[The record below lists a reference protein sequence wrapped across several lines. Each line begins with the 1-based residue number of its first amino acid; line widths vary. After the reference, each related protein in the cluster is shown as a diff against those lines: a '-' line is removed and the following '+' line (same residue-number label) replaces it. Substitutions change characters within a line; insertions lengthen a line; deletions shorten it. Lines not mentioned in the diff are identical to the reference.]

1 MAIIDMPNVAPS
13 KSAWNMQFASKADFN
28 PYSQVEQVWDE
39 PGDKWIVKL
48 SYKNLPHAQG
58 RELRGALMALRGQ
71 VNKLRIK
78 DWAHSNMGSWAGT
91 PKVRGVDQVGLI
103 LTIDGMSVNSTIGYV
118 GDRFQLGTRVHELT
132 QDAATNSSGIVT
144 LKFVPEIINP
154 PADNEPLILL
164 EPSGL
169 FILKDPKQIPDF
181 SKTVRVF
188 PLIQLDLVEALR

>member
-1 MAIIDMPNVAPS
+1 MAIIDMPNVVPS

-28 PYSQVEQVWDE
+28 PYSKVEQVWDE

-48 SYKNLPHAQG
+48 SFKNLPHLQG

-71 VNKLRIK
+71 VNKLRVK
-78 DWAHSNMGSWAGT
+78 DWAHGNVGSWSGV
-91 PKVRGVDQVGLI
+91 PKVKGAEQVGLI
-103 LTIDGMSVNSTIGYV
+103 LTIDGMTANSTIGYV

-132 QDAATNSSGIVT
+132 QDAQTNSLGAVT

-154 PADNEPLILL
+154 PTDNEPLIML

-169 FILKDPKQIPDF
+169 FILKDSKQIPDF
-181 SKTVRVF
+181 SKTVKVF
-188 PLIQLDLVEALR
+188 PLIQFDLIEAIR